1 MECYIC
7 DAKYVFLEDTGYI
20 YRKNDTSVSWQ
31 YRPDSTQNWFKLA
44 NELKGWIEKKN
55 KDPNKYAS
63 LTRYL
68 IFFAVFFDSKMEYVQ
83 RRKSVFSIRKI
94 LKRYHRD
101 ELGREAF
108 KKLSDRKHALPIQYM
123 ALAVGIRFLIE
134 SKIDERFS
142 DTGIKEEQ

>member
-1 MECYIC
+1 MFMEEKSSRYPIGQNESNGCS
-7 DAKYVFLEDTGYI
+7 YVG
-20 YRKNDTSVSWQ
+20 
-31 YRPDSTQNWFKLA
+31 
-44 NELKGWIEKKN
+44 
-55 KDPNKYAS
+55 
-63 LTRYL
+63 
-68 IFFAVFFDSKMEYVQ
+68 
-83 RRKSVFSIRKI
+83 FSIRKI

-108 KKLSDRKHALPIQYM
+108 KKLSDRKHALPIQQMAWRAAIRVFSFGMARRWYM